1 MITHGK
7 TGQSREFH
15 GTVGLWLDAQLSLVD
30 VPSRDGA
37 MGVIGVSDL
46 VRLIYINLNPVTY
59 K

>member
-1 MITHGK
+1 M
-7 TGQSREFH
+7 
-15 GTVGLWLDAQLSLVD
+15 VLWVLWLDAQLSLVD